1 MEHISQDWLL
11 FEWYTYFFWNFVVE
25 DQGQNDIEHNELDDK
40 LTEDK
45 DAVTAPRSVKEN
57 PQRNI

>member
-1 MEHISQDWLL
+1 MIHI
-11 FEWYTYFFWNFVVE
+11 FFWNFVVE
-25 DQGQNDIEHNELDDK
+25 DQGQNDIEHKELDDK